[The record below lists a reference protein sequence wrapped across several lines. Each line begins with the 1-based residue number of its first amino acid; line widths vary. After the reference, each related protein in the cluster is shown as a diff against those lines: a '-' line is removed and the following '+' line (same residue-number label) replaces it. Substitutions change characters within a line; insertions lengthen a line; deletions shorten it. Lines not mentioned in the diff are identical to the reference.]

1 MQTAAEMCD
10 LTLPWHHGCCCS
22 QLCTGIALMCEGEQ
36 EVIWLETMGGF
47 LDFQTEQPPD
57 LICTRIHE
65 CEWEGGLGKAPGGA
79 EGWVANIFFSSKY
92 YLNLS
97 QNNHSIT
104 ITLSLLWYLL
114 CGGWSTSTGVS
125 FLAGHLPGTDG
136 KNQKSSLPSSRVLI
150 CGMQSSCGM
159 PQPRAVSAAIIFSEY
174 SVWASQRQH
183 F

>member
-1 MQTAAEMCD
+1 MLLLPALHWHCINVWGRARSD
-10 LTLPWHHGCCCS
+10 LAGNH
-22 QLCTGIALMCEGEQ
+22 
-36 EVIWLETMGGF
+36 GGF
-47 LDFQTEQPPD
+47 SRVSDRAAPWSHLHKNTWMWMGVQ
-57 LICTRIHE
+57 
-65 CEWEGGLGKAPGGA
+65 GGLGKAPGGA
-79 EGWVANIFFSSKY
+79 EWWVANIFFSSNY